1 MQADLQERE
10 AEISAMREKSFLQVG
25 IITGVMLLL
34 LIISYIIIHR
44 YATRIKQYKRKTTDL
59 IGQLQKSVKQN
70 ESLIASR
77 KKAMHTI
84 FVVRC
89 TLMFS
94 MRSMISS
101 TVTD

>member
-1 MQADLQERE
+1 READL
-10 AEISAMREKSFLQVG
+10 SAMRDYSFLQVG

-34 LIISYIIIHR
+34 LIISYIFIHR

-59 IGQLQKSVKQN
+59 IGQLQKSVKQI

-84 FVVRC
+84 THELRTPLTAIHGC
-89 TLMFS
+89 AELRQDTEEEQMS
-94 MRSMISS
+94 G
-101 TVTD
+101 